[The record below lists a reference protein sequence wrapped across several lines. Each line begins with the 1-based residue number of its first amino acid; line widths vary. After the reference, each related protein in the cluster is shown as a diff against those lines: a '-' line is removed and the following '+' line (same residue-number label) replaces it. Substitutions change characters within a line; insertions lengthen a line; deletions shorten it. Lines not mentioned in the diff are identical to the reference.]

1 MRLTNL
7 GNNQVEVSIGDT
19 LIFFSYNTAVAA
31 CVPALGYVR
40 TEKMHSR
47 TTLKHISQWLTSRGA
62 RDTDERPQ
70 RFFDD
75 LG

>member
-7 GNNQVEVSIGDT
+7 GNSKVEITMGDMV
-19 LIFFSYNTAVAA
+19 IFFSYNTAVAA
-31 CVPALGYVR
+31 LVPVLGYVR
-40 TEKMHSR
+40 TEKKHSA
-47 TTLKHISQWLTSRGA
+47 TTTKHISQWLTSRGA
-62 RDTDERPQ
+62 RDIDERPQ